1 MQVLMWIA
9 IIGIGAILLTGVIW
23 LLHRFAIRL
32 EEAGYIY
39 YREQPRGGGG
49 SVFGELDRLV
59 RPSIQHTIDVKDVRI
74 EQAENDGE

>member
-39 YREQPRGGGG
+39 YREQPRGGGLG
-49 SVFGELDRLV
+49 VWRT
-59 RPSIQHTIDVKDVRI
+59 RQACPSIDPAHD
-74 EQAENDGE
+74 